1 MLMRSDPFRD
11 WDRLASRM
19 FGQDDG
25 STAWA
30 PLDAYRNGDVITV
43 EFDLPGVDPSSI
55 DIQVERGELRLQAER
70 RSSLPEGVQS
80 LARERFTGT
89 ITRRLM
95 LGDQLDTE
103 HVDADYAAG
112 VLTLRIP
119 LSEAA
124 KPRRVEV
131 RSQEQKEQSAISV

>member
-1 MLMRSDPFRD
+1 
-11 WDRLASRM
+11 
-19 FGQDDG
+19 
-25 STAWA
+25 
-30 PLDAYRNGDVITV
+30 
-43 EFDLPGVDPSSI
+43 
-55 DIQVERGELRLQAER
+55 
-70 RSSLPEGVQS
+70 
-80 LARERFTGT
+80 
-89 ITRRLM
+89 M

-131 RSQEQKEQSAISV
+131 RSQEQKEQTAISV